1 MVPAWSTGQDKEQSV
16 CTVKKDKILLRREI
30 NHRIR
35 ELTSAEIAAKS
46 SMAADRFL
54 QLDILRRM
62 QPRYLLA
69 FSPMR
74 YEIDPGRIIQ
84 WAAER
89 NMRIALP
96 RIQNGSGSLQFHLV
110 GDPRQYSRNLERHRY
125 GFYQPKQDSTPLNL
139 QEVSR
144 ENTIILVPGLAFN
157 RQGHRLG
164 RGGGYYD
171 TFLAEHHKDMV
182 SVGICL
188 HEQIVEEIPFERHD
202 MPVDMLI
209 SD

>member
-1 MVPAWSTGQDKEQSV
+1 M
-16 CTVKKDKILLRREI
+16 LLRREI

-35 ELTSAEIAAKS
+35 QLTSVEIAEKS
-46 SMAADRFL
+46 SIAADRFL
-54 QLDILRRM
+54 RLDILRHM
-62 QPRYLLA
+62 KLRYLLA
-69 FSPMR
+69 FSSMR
-74 YEIDPGRIIQ
+74 YEIDPDRIIQ
-84 WAAER
+84 WAAGR

-110 GDPRQYSRNLERHRY
+110 GDPRHYSRDLEKHRY

-139 QEVSR
+139 QEVTR

-157 RQGHRLG
+157 RQGYRLG

-171 TFLAEHHKDMV
+171 TFLAEHHKNMI

-188 HEQIVEEIPFERHD
+188 QEQIVEEIPFERHD
-202 MPVDMLI
+202 MPVDILI